1 MSDGNVFDHSNLGEP
16 SKPSYCAFSP
26 LSPGPEFYDHY
37 QQRVRE
43 LEFYQTI
50 LDMMDVHPNFVLPE
64 NEMTR
69 H

>member
-1 MSDGNVFDHSNLGEP
+1 VD